1 MDLQITSSAFI
12 GGFDNCADFAEKM
25 VGGIGI
31 EPMTPPV

>member
-1 MDLQITSSAFI
+1 MLRRVGLEGIPR
-12 GGFDNCADFAEKM
+12 AEPLGREGPQM